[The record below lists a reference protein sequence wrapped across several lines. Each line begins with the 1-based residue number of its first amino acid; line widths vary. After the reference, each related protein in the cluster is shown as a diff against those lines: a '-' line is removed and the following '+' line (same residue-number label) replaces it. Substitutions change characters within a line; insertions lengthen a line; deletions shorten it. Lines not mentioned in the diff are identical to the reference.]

1 MRILVVEDEQKVADA
16 LREGLVDERYDVV
29 VERTGEGAFFRVNTE
44 TFDVVLLDLTLPGR
58 DGLEILRALRQRRME
73 TPVLV
78 LTARDSLE
86 DRVTGLD
93 AGADDYLVKPFAFAE
108 LLARIRALV
117 RRGRVADAPKLAV
130 GDLEMDLVTR
140 KVLRGGKPGG
150 PHRPRV
156 RAARISDAVSGAG
169 RVARDAGARC
179 LEGNRTHDAARQR
192 DRRPHRAPAPQ
203 GGSRTHGQVDPHY
216 AWRRLHAARRES
228 RDRNTRWVAGRW
240 WRSHSVRMR
249 LTLWDVAATT
259 VVLGA
264 YLFGVYTSVSRNVS
278 DSLDERLRADFY
290 WAAATVDEGPD
301 GLIMPFPQ
309 IDLLL
314 EEESPWVQ
322 VWSVDG
328 KQLLLSND
336 EAQAPSHPGKP
347 GTRPARERT

>member
-140 KVLRGGKPGG
+140 KVLRTGKPVDLT
-150 PHRPRV
+150 V
-156 RAARISDAVSGAG
+156 REFELLEFLMRYQGQVVS
-169 RVARDAGARC
+169 RETLARDVWKETARTTP
-179 LEGNRTHDAARQR
+179 LDN
-192 DRRPHRAPAPQ
+192 
-203 GGSRTHGQVDPHY
+203 VI
-216 AWRRLHAARRES
+216 
-228 RDRNTRWVAGRW
+228 
-240 WRSHSVRMR
+240 
-249 LTLWDVAATT
+249 DVHIA
-259 VVLGA
+259 
-264 YLFGVYTSVSRNVS
+264 
-278 DSLDERLRADFY
+278 RLRRKVDLEH
-290 WAAATVDEGPD
+290 TVKVIHTVRGV
-301 GLIMPFPQ
+301 GFMLR
-309 IDLLL
+309 
-314 EEESPWVQ
+314 EEEP
-322 VWSVDG
+322 
-328 KQLLLSND
+328 
-336 EAQAPSHPGKP
+336 
-347 GTRPARERT
+347 

>member
-117 RRGRVADAPKLAV
+117 RRGRVADAPKLTV

-140 KVLRGGKPGG
+140 KVLRAGKPVDLT
-150 PHRPRV
+150 V
-156 RAARISDAVSGAG
+156 REFELLEFLMRYQGQVVS
-169 RVARDAGARC
+169 RETLARDVWKETARTTP
-179 LEGNRTHDAARQR
+179 LDN
-192 DRRPHRAPAPQ
+192 
-203 GGSRTHGQVDPHY
+203 VI
-216 AWRRLHAARRES
+216 
-228 RDRNTRWVAGRW
+228 
-240 WRSHSVRMR
+240 
-249 LTLWDVAATT
+249 DVHIA
-259 VVLGA
+259 
-264 YLFGVYTSVSRNVS
+264 
-278 DSLDERLRADFY
+278 RLRRKVDLDH
-290 WAAATVDEGPD
+290 TVKVIHTVRGVGFTLREGEP
-301 GLIMPFPQ
+301 
-309 IDLLL
+309 
-314 EEESPWVQ
+314 
-322 VWSVDG
+322 
-328 KQLLLSND
+328 
-336 EAQAPSHPGKP
+336 
-347 GTRPARERT
+347 